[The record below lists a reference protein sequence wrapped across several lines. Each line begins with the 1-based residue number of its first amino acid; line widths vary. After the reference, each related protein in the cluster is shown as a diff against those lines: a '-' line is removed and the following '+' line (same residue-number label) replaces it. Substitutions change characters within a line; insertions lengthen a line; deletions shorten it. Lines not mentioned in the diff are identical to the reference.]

1 MVRRCTRCN
10 SWSARSSCYS
20 LGTKNKTLKYDADGS
35 LTLYAGTK
43 SSGADKESNWL
54 PAPNR
59 PFSLNLRAHWADEA
73 ILNGWIRIQVV
84 GQSIRLTSAGNSL
97 CQLRPT

>member
-1 MVRRCTRCN
+1 MLAQNRLVQTRKATGC
-10 SWSARSSCYS
+10 
-20 LGTKNKTLKYDADGS
+20 
-35 LTLYAGTK
+35 
-43 SSGADKESNWL
+43 

-97 CQLRPT
+97 CQLGPT